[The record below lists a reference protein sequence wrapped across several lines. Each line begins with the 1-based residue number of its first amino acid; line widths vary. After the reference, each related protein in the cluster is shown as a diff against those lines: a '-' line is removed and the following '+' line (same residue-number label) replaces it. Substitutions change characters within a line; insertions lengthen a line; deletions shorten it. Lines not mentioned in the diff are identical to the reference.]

1 MADTKKDLDALPPEE
16 KERKPIP
23 FASTVEDFKKKV
35 AQFTENKKMG
45 ADLLFMNTYMASL
58 AISNASRP
66 EIFTFAANRKEYVSA
81 KYIERVDT
89 LAKKWGYSYGEAL
102 SIVAERTNNV
112 ILKSMLNRYSNAIE
126 SGVPDDDFLKNEL
139 ATVRSVYRSQVE
151 QGLEMLKKWGDAYVA
166 MLLSGTVIAVTI
178 MISIAIYSPAGMEG
192 TLSAAY
198 GIIFVICFF
207 GNVLMYSSVPDDPKT
222 HGLTQRTSKE
232 QETIHAMERVIV
244 PLVIIAVIVLALLG
258 VYAGLIYLLVGIL
271 MAPLGIIGFIDDSNI
286 TLRDNDF
293 STFIRSLG
301 AVMGGQGA
309 TAVHALGTIDRKSLT
324 ALEPLVNSVYS
335 KMNLGLDDKQIW
347 SKFIGESGSNLIYKY
362 LNIYLDTVVAGGP
375 PDSIGT
381 VVGSSVLEQTLLRE
395 KKDMHARSFIIL
407 LVPMHMAMAGIF
419 VVLYRV
425 MVTLTGSVAV
435 MMAQFKNVSEK
446 QAGGAAASA
455 GVSPGQALG
464 GLSMFTNFPEKEMGV
479 FVVNILTILTI
490 SNIVASRVVGG
501 GDRYMFYFY
510 SAIFC
515 TLTGLVLLI
524 SPYVVGI
531 FFSPE
536 GLTNMGKVGKTALGA
551 YLI

>member
-1 MADTKKDLDALPPEE
+1 MADTKKDLKEIFPEE
-16 KERKPIP
+16 KESRTIP
-23 FASTVEDFKKKV
+23 FASTVEDIKKKV
-35 AQFTENKKMG
+35 AQLSENKKMG

-58 AISNASRP
+58 AISNVSRP
-66 EIFTFAANRKEYVSA
+66 EIFSSAANRKEYISA

-89 LAKKWGYSYGEAL
+89 LAKKWGFSYAESL
-102 SIVAERTNNV
+102 SIVAERTNN
-112 ILKSMLNRYSNAIE
+112 INLKSMLNRFSNAID

-139 ATVRSVYRSQVE
+139 STVRSIYRSQVE

-178 MISIAIYSPAGMEG
+178 MISIAIYSPAGMEN

-207 GNVLMYSSVPDDPKT
+207 GNVLMYTSVPDDPKT
-222 HGLTQRTSKE
+222 HGLTHRTSKE

-271 MAPLGIIGFIDDSNI
+271 MAPLGIIGFIDDTNI

-301 AVMGGQGA
+301 SVMGGQGA
-309 TAVHALGTIDRKSLT
+309 TAVHAIGTIDRKSLP

-335 KMNLGLDDKQIW
+335 KMNLGLDDKQVW
-347 SKFIGESGSNLIYKY
+347 GKFIGESGSNLIYKY
-362 LNIYLDTVVAGGP
+362 LNIYLDTVMAGGP
-375 PDSIGT
+375 PESIGT

-407 LVPMHMAMAGIF
+407 LVPMHVAMAGIF

-425 MVTLTGSVAV
+425 MVVLTGSVTT
-435 MMAQFKNVSEK
+435 MMSQFKNYSEA
-446 QAGGAAASA
+446 QSGGASATA

-464 GLSMFTNFPEKEMGV
+464 GLTMFTNFPEKEMGI

-490 SNIVASRVVGG
+490 SNITASRFVGG

-510 SAIFC
+510 AALFC
-515 TLTGLVLLI
+515 TLTGLVLLL
-524 SPYVVGI
+524 SPYAVNLV
-531 FFSPE
+531 FNPE
-536 GLTNMGKVGKTALGA
+536 GLTNMGKAGKAALGV
-551 YLI
+551 YLV